1 MFKTLTLPRIYWDGQ
16 LSIRLYICQSVI
28 QKVHLDMLGRATIYP
43 SIYMSVSHP
52 ESSSGYVGTGNYLSV
67 YIYVSQS
74 SRKFI
79 WICWDGQLSIRLYI
93 CQSVIQ
99 KVHLDM
105 LGRATI
111 YPSIYMSVSHPESPE
126 SSSGYV
132 GTGNYLSVYIYVSQS
147 SRKFIWI
154 CWDGQLS
161 IRLYICQ
168 SVIQKVHLD
177 ML

>member
-1 MFKTLTLPRIYWDGQ
+1 MLGRATIYPSIYMSVSHPVSSSGYVGTGNY
-16 LSIRLYICQSVI
+16 LSVYIYMSVSQSV

-43 SIYMSVSHP
+43 SIYMSV
-52 ESSSGYVGTGNYLSV
+52 N
-67 YIYVSQS
+67 Q

-111 YPSIYMSVSHPESPE
+111 YPSIYMSVSHPES
-126 SSSGYV
+126 SSGYAV
-132 GTGNYLSVYIYVSQS
+132 IVFLRSGCVLSAWRVQPVEQEEYNMG
-147 SRKFIWI
+147 K
-154 CWDGQLS
+154 
-161 IRLYICQ
+161 
-168 SVIQKVHLD
+168 K
-177 ML
+177 